1 MSYTIIDRHVFGP
14 RHAKPRNAFKIAA
27 KGSAIAALL
36 AATGFAGAGMA
47 AMTPAPSPA
56 AFAGQSATA
65 VLTASVKLTP
75 NWTEQTCHAL
85 EAWQRQPGDDR
96 LERLVLDAAQ
106 LPKSYLKTDVFEVAA
121 DASSPSKNAAQYLSV
136 AEQYAGEDCWGGA

>member
-1 MSYTIIDRHVFGP
+1 MIGAGVVSGS
-14 RHAKPRNAFKIAA
+14 IAA
-27 KGSAIAALL
+27 TLAL
-36 AATGFAGAGMA
+36 TT
-47 AMTPAPSPA
+47 TPAAGTAS

-75 NWTEQTCHAL
+75 NWTEQTCHTL

-106 LPKSYLKTDVFEVAA
+106 LPKSYLKADVFEVAA

-136 AEQYAGEDCWGGA
+136 AVQYAGEDCWGGA